1 MNRRKLVR
9 AGLSLGAL
17 SALPAAV
24 LAQATGPAQG
34 YPERPIR
41 IVVPYPPGGFNDTLA
56 RTLGKH
62 LTTDWKQGVVVD
74 NKPGGNTVIGN
85 TAVASAAA
93 DGYTLLITPLPFA
106 VLPALYGAK
115 LPYDAV
121 KSFRPVIWAA
131 YSQNL
136 LVVRKG
142 FPARNVAELVE
153 YARRNP
159 GKVNYAS
166 SGSGSSTHLAAELLK
181 NMTRTEMAHIPYK
194 GSAPAVQAVLA
205 GEADVLIDNLPNVTQ
220 HVKAGNLVALGVTG
234 KERSPLLP
242 EVPTLHESGVPGY
255 EVLVW
260 FGVQAPAGTPEPI
273 VARLNAQMAK
283 ILRQP
288 EVVREFGAQGVEV
301 VASSP
306 EKFTELVKG
315 EIAKWGKLV
324 QDARI
329 RVE

>member
-24 LAQATGPAQG
+24 LSQATGPAQG

-301 VASSP
+301 IASSP

-329 RVE
+329 RIE

>member
-1 MNRRKLVR
+1 MNRRNLVR

-17 SALPAAV
+17 SAVPAAV
-24 LAQATGPAQG
+24 LAQGANAAQS

-56 RTLGKH
+56 RTLSKY
-62 LTTDWKQGVVVD
+62 LTADWKQGVVVD

-85 TAVASAAA
+85 TAVATAAP
-93 DGYTLLITPLPFA
+93 DGYTLLITPLPFS

-142 FPARNVAELVE
+142 FPARTVGELVE
-153 YARRNP
+153 YARKNP

-181 NMTRTEMAHIPYK
+181 SMTKTEMTHIPYK

-205 GEADVLIDNLPNVTQ
+205 GEADLLIDNLPNVTQ
-220 HVKAGNLVALGVTG
+220 HVKAGNLLALGVTG
-234 KERSPLLP
+234 KERSALLP
-242 EVPTLHESGVPGY
+242 DVPTLHESGVPGY

-273 VARLNAQMAK
+273 VAKLNGQMAK

-306 EKFTELVKG
+306 EKFTELVKS
-315 EIAKWGKLV
+315 EISKWGKLV